1 VVTAYLGFGSNLG
14 DREANIN
21 RALVELVRA
30 GACAL
35 RRVSAMYE
43 TRPVG
48 YEAQA
53 DFLNLAAEVE
63 TDLRPHELFAVVKE
77 VEKKVGRK
85 KTFRWGPR
93 AIDIDILLYGDERVT
108 EDNLEIPHPEM
119 HRRAFVLVPLTEIA
133 PEARHPVLRLTV
145 AQMSAEV
152 GGEGV
157 RKA

>member
-1 VVTAYLGFGSNLG
+1 MVTAYLGCGSNVG

-21 RALVELVRA
+21 RALVELVRS
-30 GACAL
+30 GACVL

-43 TRPVG
+43 TSPVG
-48 YEAQA
+48 YEAQP

-63 TDLRPHELFAVVKE
+63 TDLRPHELFALVKE
-77 VEKKVGRK
+77 VESRVGRK
-85 KTFRWGPR
+85 KTFKWGPR
-93 AIDIDILLYGDERVT
+93 AIDIDILLYGDKRVM

-119 HRRAFVLVPLTEIA
+119 HRRAFVLVPLAEIA
-133 PEARHPVLRLTV
+133 PEARHPGLGLTV